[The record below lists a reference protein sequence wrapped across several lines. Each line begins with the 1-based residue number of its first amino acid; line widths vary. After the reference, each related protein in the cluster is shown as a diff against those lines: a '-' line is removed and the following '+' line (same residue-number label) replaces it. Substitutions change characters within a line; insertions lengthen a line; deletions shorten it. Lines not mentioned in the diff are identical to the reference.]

1 MKLVPRAYRPS
12 RVVRRTAVRRGV
24 FGPSAVWK
32 GVAALVYGGNA
43 FKSLFGKQPERI
55 DKVRLRTGEQ
65 LIIRTAKPMSRREQR
80 RTGITRAT
88 LLAQAEADVRAAK
101 RRS

>member
-1 MKLVPRAYRPS
+1 MKLVPYAYRPS
-12 RVVRRTAVRRGV
+12 VVVRRKAMQRGV
-24 FGPSAVWK
+24 FGPSTLWK
-32 GVAALVYGGNA
+32 GIAVAVYGRNA
-43 FKSLFGKQPERI
+43 FKSFFGKQPERI

-65 LIIRTAKPMSRREQR
+65 LTIRTAKPLSRREQR
-80 RTGITRAT
+80 RTGINRAT